1 MTMTRTQTIDEIK
14 TVMAYLTESCGG
26 YPVCLDEA
34 IRMLTEDGQKLEKIE
49 EYTRGILSSGSG
61 RPRKLDEGTGSG
73 KYPDDLRSWHPVILQ
88 FPYRCG
94 NPIDRLYRIRYDY
107 IRFYRKGVSQWT

>member
-34 IRMLTEDGQKLEKIE
+34 IRMLTDDGQKLEKIE
-49 EYTRGILSSGSG
+49 EYTREPFSH
-61 RPRKLDEGTGSG
+61 
-73 KYPDDLRSWHPVILQ
+73 PDDYDQGNWHKAQALANILTI
-88 FPYRCG
+88 F
-94 NPIDRLYRIRYDY
+94 DY
-107 IRFYRKGVSQWT
+107 GLQ